1 MEEEGLGQSVFWDP
15 TTCGF
20 RMGTHIAVNSNPCLH
35 TVLWLFGEAL
45 LVTSFPQAYFVFV
58 AECHVVGIRN
68 LSRFC
73 VRVLLLRDPSTG
85 PGIP

>member
-15 TTCGF
+15 TTSGF
-20 RMGTHIAVNSNPCLH
+20 RMGTHIAVNSSPCLH

-58 AECHVVGIRN
+58 AECCMVDIRN
-68 LSRFC
+68 SSRFC
-73 VRVLLLRDPSTG
+73 VRVLLLRDPSSG
-85 PGIP
+85 PEIS